1 MPLPPRPLFS
11 TKIKN
16 TIRERWRYH
25 CAINCLQVHCLH
37 CLYCLVNSVFTAL
50 HCLIT
55 ILLERYRNG
64 PMSFGAKTGV
74 YGWVEW
80 MDERLRPVEKNHPVR
95 KEQNCWFWWITSLVV
110 SFPEGVRKL
119 YWTIIP
125 RRLILEVS
133 LICQPTTW
141 HLSSP
146 PKNRQKSDQWLGRGM
161 STWKQARD
169 FILFLGRKWNNQQQ
183 DKSNN

>member
-1 MPLPPRPLFS
+1 MEVSLCYKLLTSTLFTLFILFS
-11 TKIKN
+11 KQCFHCFTLLNHYITRTLSEWADELWGKN
-16 TIRERWRYH
+16 G
-25 CAINCLQVHCLH
+25 
-37 CLYCLVNSVFTAL
+37 SVWVSWVDGWA
-50 HCLIT
+50 
-55 ILLERYRNG
+55 
-64 PMSFGAKTGV
+64 PKTV
-74 YGWVEW
+74 
-80 MDERLRPVEKNHPVR
+80 RPVEKNHPVR